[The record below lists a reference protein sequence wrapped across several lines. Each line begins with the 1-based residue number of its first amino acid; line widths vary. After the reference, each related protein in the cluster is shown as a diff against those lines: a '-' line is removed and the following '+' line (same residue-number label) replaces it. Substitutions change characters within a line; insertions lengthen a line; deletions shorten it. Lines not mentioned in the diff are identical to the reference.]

1 MLREKATLKV
11 EKEDHRSLC
20 LVLYSQDNTPIVD
33 LEIGAIF
40 HMFE

>member
-11 EKEDHRSLC
+11 EKEDHRS